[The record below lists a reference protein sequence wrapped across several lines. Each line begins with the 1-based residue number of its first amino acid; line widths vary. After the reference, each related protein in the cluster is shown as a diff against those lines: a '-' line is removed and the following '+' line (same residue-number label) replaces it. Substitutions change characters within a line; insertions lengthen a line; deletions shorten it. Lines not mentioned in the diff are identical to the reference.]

1 MLVHLHQVALD
12 LSASDRDLGPLSI
25 YPTADLQVPE
35 ISAGELHERLTRGAR
50 IQLLDVRTRREFAH
64 GHITGAVNVPIQS
77 FRRELPHLDLD
88 GSKPVVTICK
98 TAHRSPAATRV
109 LRAHGFEA
117 VQLAK
122 GMDEW
127 RRQKLP
133 VQTV

>member
-1 MLVHLHQVALD
+1 
-12 LSASDRDLGPLSI
+12 
-25 YPTADLQVPE
+25 
-35 ISAGELHERLTRGAR
+35 
-50 IQLLDVRTRREFAH
+50 
-64 GHITGAVNVPIQS
+64 
-77 FRRELPHLDLD
+77 LPHLDLD

-127 RRQKLP
+127 RRKTLRVQKA
-133 VQTV
+133 